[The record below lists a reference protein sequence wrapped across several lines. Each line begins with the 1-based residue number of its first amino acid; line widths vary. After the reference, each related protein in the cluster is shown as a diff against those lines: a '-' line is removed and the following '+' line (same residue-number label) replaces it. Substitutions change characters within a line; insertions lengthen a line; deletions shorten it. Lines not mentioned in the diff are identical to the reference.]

1 MNNLPSQTISAYWF
15 DEACRVA
22 KSELMATAKTVKL
35 KNNEFLLRQGDAN
48 DSVYLLQEGRLASE
62 HLTED
67 GEQFTI
73 RIIHPGQSMGEIQLS
88 GDVHVT
94 NSIRSLGASK
104 MLQIKHSDLLSIA
117 KKHPEILIGLTKSV
131 SVMLSNT
138 VKMLN
143 LVILSP
149 LKQRIRWR
157 LLTEALDGDAIDED
171 WRQVRISQAELS
183 KMVGASRQAVN
194 QELKQLSDAGIVKL
208 AYRCMNIHLNRL
220 NNAWNLQKSLESA
233 DP

>member
-1 MNNLPSQTISAYWF
+1 MNKLPSQTISAYWF
-15 DEACRVA
+15 DEACQFA
-22 KSELMATAKTVKL
+22 KSELLEKAKTVKL
-35 KNNEFLLRQGDAN
+35 KNNEFLLRQGDVN
-48 DSVYLLQEGRLASE
+48 DSVYLLQEGRLASA
-62 HLTED
+62 HFTED

-88 GDVHVT
+88 GDVHIT
-94 NSIRSLGASK
+94 NSIRSLGAST
-104 MLQIKHSDLLSIA
+104 MLQIKHSDLLSVA
-117 KKHPEILIGLTKSV
+117 KTHPEILIGLTKSV

-149 LKQRIRWR
+149 LKQRVRWR
-157 LLTEALDGDAIDED
+157 LLTEALDGEPIDED
-171 WRQVRISQAELS
+171 WRQVRISQTELS

-194 QELKQLSDAGIVKL
+194 QELKQLSEAGIVTL

-220 NNAWNLQKSLESA
+220 NNAWNLQNASQKTA
-233 DP
+233 P

>member
-15 DEACRVA
+15 DEACPSA
-22 KSELMATAKTVKL
+22 KSELLNKAKTIRL
-35 KNNEFLLRQGDAN
+35 KNNEFLLRQGDSN

-62 HLTED
+62 HLTDE

-88 GDVHVT
+88 GNVEAS

-104 MLQIKHSDLLSIA
+104 MLQIKHSDLLTVA
-117 KKHPEILIGLTKSV
+117 KNHPEILIGLTKSV

-149 LKQRIRWR
+149 LKERVRWR
-157 LLTEALDGDAIDED
+157 LLTEALDGDPIDED
-171 WRQVRISQAELS
+171 WRQVRISQTELS

-194 QELKQLSDAGIVKL
+194 QELKQLSEAGIVKL
-208 AYRCMNIHLNRL
+208 AYRCMNIHLDRL
-220 NNAWNLQKSLESA
+220 NDVWNLQNSLKKTDA
-233 DP
+233 